1 MLVMLVF
8 QEPSL
13 LRIQSVNLVTD
24 AVIALASLWLP
35 IALLGLLR
43 RPERSTRIF
52 IVMFCAFLVSVGF
65 TFLLR
70 VFPEQPFWMLETG
83 AVLQEVAAM
92 AGLTAAIVLMAV
104 LPRIVRIPDPNADGL
119 TGLPNR
125 MRFDE
130 RLEQALN
137 TERIDPSYHCAV
149 LFIDLDGFKLVNDDL
164 GHAVGDELLRAV
176 SGRLKK
182 AVRSRDLVAR
192 YGGDEFTVL
201 LDRVPNLEFA
211 EKAAVRIIEAIQAPY
226 SINNQGVRVGAS
238 IGIVTSGGKSNAR
251 QIIGNADQAMY
262 RAKTTRPGSYE
273 VWNAAPAFSK

>member
-13 LRIQSVNLVTD
+13 LRIQSVDLITD
-24 AVIALASLWLP
+24 AVIALASLWLS
-35 IALLGLLR
+35 ITLLGLLR
-43 RPERSTRIF
+43 RPEKHTRIF
-52 IVMFCAFLVSVGF
+52 MLMLCMYLTTMGLS
-65 TFLLR
+65 FLLR
-70 VFPEQPFWMLETG
+70 VFPTPPFWMIE
-83 AVLQEVAAM
+83 AVAIFQELAAM
-92 AGLTAAIVLMAV
+92 TGLAAAVTLMAI
-104 LPRIVRIPDPNADGL
+104 LPSLVRIPDPNADGL

-137 TERIDPSYHCAV
+137 SERIDPTYHCAV

-176 SGRLKK
+176 AGRLRKV
-182 AVRSRDLVAR
+182 VRSRDLVAR

-201 LDRVPNLEFA
+201 LDRVPDLDFA
-211 EKAAVRIIEAIQAPY
+211 EKIAARIIETVQAPF

-238 IGIVTSGGKSNAR
+238 IGIVTSGGNSNAR
-251 QIIGNADQAMY
+251 QIIGAADQAMY
-262 RAKTTRPGSYE
+262 RAKTMRPGSYE
-273 VWNAAPAFSK
+273 VWNAIPVATR

>member
-24 AVIALASLWLP
+24 AVIALASLWLSL
-35 IALLGLLR
+35 ALLGLLR
-43 RPERSTRIF
+43 RPGRSTRIF
-52 IVMFCAFLVSVGF
+52 LVMFCTYLTAIAFA
-65 TFLLR
+65 FLLR
-70 VFPEQPFWMLETG
+70 VFPAQPFWMLEMN

-92 AGLTAAIVLMAV
+92 TGFGAAVLLMAV
-104 LPRIVRIPDPNADGL
+104 LPGLVRTPDPNSDGL

-137 TERIDPSYHCAV
+137 TERIDPTYHCAV

-176 SGRLKK
+176 ARRLKRV
-182 AVRSRDLVAR
+182 VRSRDLVAR

-201 LDRVPNLEFA
+201 LDRVPDLDFA
-211 EKAAVRIIEAIQAPY
+211 EKAAKRIIETVQEPF

-238 IGIVTSGGKSNAR
+238 IGIVTSSGKSNAR
-251 QIIGNADQAMY
+251 QIIGAADQAMY

-273 VWNAAPAFSK
+273 VWNVAPVFTK